1 MDKEIIIKIKKGQKM
16 KFVAKLS
23 VWILLLIIQEKK
35 I

>member
-1 MDKEIIIKIKKGQKM
+1 M

-35 I
+35 LKVILDRNVYLHA